1 MTRAASWLP
10 ADSTSITRNAKIT
23 LSLSFPSAIFWPT
36 ASPWS
41 VSVSSFP
48 SWLLSP
54 WRRGK
59 RVGFRP
65 ESTFVSDLSWADEM
79 ERNRSIYFFKKTFFL
94 LLILIL
100 FDRQEELLHHQVA
113 QVTCTPMLM
122 TNKLV
127 LVDLF
132 DVVTLY
138 LCQSIGQV
146 GEVLSQ
152 FVESVA
158 DLRHA
163 LADPRFRLDQTVRLA
178 EAALVLAVA
187 DALKEAPPSLVVTQL
202 GHHFDLLRGQVL
214 DLDRQVT
221 DGFVDIVDGLAE

>member
-1 MTRAASWLP
+1 
-10 ADSTSITRNAKIT
+10 
-23 LSLSFPSAIFWPT
+23 
-36 ASPWS
+36 
-41 VSVSSFP
+41 
-48 SWLLSP
+48 
-54 WRRGK
+54 
-59 RVGFRP
+59 
-65 ESTFVSDLSWADEM
+65 
-79 ERNRSIYFFKKTFFL
+79 
-94 LLILIL
+94 
-100 FDRQEELLHHQVA
+100 
-113 QVTCTPMLM
+113 MLM

-163 LADPRFRLDQTVRLA
+163 LADPRFRLNQTVRLA

>member
-1 MTRAASWLP
+1 M
-10 ADSTSITRNAKIT
+10 
-23 LSLSFPSAIFWPT
+23 
-36 ASPWS
+36 
-41 VSVSSFP
+41 
-48 SWLLSP
+48 
-54 WRRGK
+54 
-59 RVGFRP
+59 
-65 ESTFVSDLSWADEM
+65 
-79 ERNRSIYFFKKTFFL
+79 
-94 LLILIL
+94 ILIL